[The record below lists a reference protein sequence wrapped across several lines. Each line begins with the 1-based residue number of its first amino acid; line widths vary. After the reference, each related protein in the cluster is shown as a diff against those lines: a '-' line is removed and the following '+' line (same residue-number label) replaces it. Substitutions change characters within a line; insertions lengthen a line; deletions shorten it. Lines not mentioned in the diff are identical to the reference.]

1 MQFGPMK
8 RNSSKIEI
16 PHGAHEP
23 INHSFMSPLKGTSF
37 SVLTSSWLICQGTDF
52 TQLMLHP
59 HACPQGFPFFFFFLA
74 NKFTE
79 GLFGVSIGDLFCW
92 HAVCLNN
99 SDFL

>member
-23 INHSFMSPLKGTSF
+23 INHSFMSPLKSTSF

-59 HACPQGFPFFFFFLA
+59 HACPQGFPFFFFF
-74 NKFTE
+74 F
-79 GLFGVSIGDLFCW
+79 FGK
-92 HAVCLNN
+92 
-99 SDFL
+99 